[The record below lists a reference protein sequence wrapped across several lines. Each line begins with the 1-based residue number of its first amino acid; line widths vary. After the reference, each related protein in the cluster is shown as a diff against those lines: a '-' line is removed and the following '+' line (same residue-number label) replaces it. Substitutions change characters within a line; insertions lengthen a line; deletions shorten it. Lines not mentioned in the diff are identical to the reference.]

1 MRLSCLLG
9 ALALAGAP
17 AMASALQLAP
27 TSGWRTVTDRPARQV
42 AAPDKVADSIFT
54 FAPMPPGWHITMG
67 PGAVLFDS
75 RYFGAGSYTI
85 ESQIFHFPNS
95 SNGEYGFMVG
105 GTDLD
110 GVAARYVVFAARGDG
125 SVAAWERSDGRDRML
140 AEWRR
145 AEAVRP
151 SDGKEVIG
159 NLLKLTVTPREA
171 VLKANGLDVLV
182 LPLEG
187 LSLDGQFGFRVGRGV
202 NLHSSTLNVTHR
214 LAPVPAPRS

>member
-1 MRLSCLLG
+1 
-9 ALALAGAP
+9 
-17 AMASALQLAP
+17 
-27 TSGWRTVTDRPARQV
+27 
-42 AAPDKVADSIFT
+42 
-54 FAPMPPGWHITMG
+54 
-67 PGAVLFDS
+67 
-75 RYFGAGSYTI
+75 
-85 ESQIFHFPNS
+85 
-95 SNGEYGFMVG
+95 
-105 GTDLD
+105 
-110 GVAARYVVFAARGDG
+110 
-125 SVAAWERSDGRDRML
+125 ML

-171 VLKANGLDVLV
+171 VLKVNGLDVLV